1 LKIVLSKYDEIGNRL
16 FLGVD
21 GEYYYTKTSTLIKD
35 FLTRAA
41 AKRYND
47 EHELNSK
54 PYIIWD

>member
-1 LKIVLSKYDEIGNRL
+1 MKIALSKYDEIGHRL

-21 GEYYYTKTSTLIKD
+21 GEYYYSKRSTLIRD
-35 FLTRAA
+35 FLTRAE

-47 EHELNSK
+47 ENKLNSK